1 MENEQQL
8 LNAIQSGDRSA
19 MKRLYERY
27 KGYAMSIGL
36 RYIPEVSD
44 VEDVVQDSFVTIL
57 TSIGKFSYRGE
68 GSLKGWIGR
77 IVANKALDFV
87 KQHER
92 ITFTTAI
99 PDTQD
104 EEPEIERIPPDVLTA
119 MIAQLPSGYRMVLNL
134 YVFEHCSHHEI
145 AQKLGIKES
154 SSSSQLSRARQLL
167 THMITDY
174 IKQHEI

>member
-1 MENEQQL
+1 
-8 LNAIQSGDRSA
+8 
-19 MKRLYERY
+19 MKQLYERY

-44 VEDVVQDSFVTIL
+44 VEDVVQDSFVNIL
-57 TSIGKFSYRGE
+57 TSIGKFCYRGE

-77 IVANKALDFV
+77 IVANRALDFV

-134 YVFEHCSHHEI
+134 YVFEHCSHREI

>member
-1 MENEQQL
+1 M
-8 LNAIQSGDRSA
+8 
-19 MKRLYERY
+19 
-27 KGYAMSIGL
+27 
-36 RYIPEVSD
+36 SD

-68 GSLKGWIGR
+68 GALKGWIGR

-92 ITFTTAI
+92 LTFTTVI

-104 EEPEIERIPPDVLTA
+104 DEPEIERIPPDVLTA

-134 YVFEHCSHHEI
+134 YVFEHCSHREI

-174 IKQHEI
+174 IKRHEI